1 MRKEGK
7 KMANEDN
14 VFAGSI
20 ESLESVAVKE
30 AWGVEKKIVF
40 GPRRFWKDY
49 VMRHFQLDKGAQ
61 TPLHTHDWPHYVVIL
76 SGKVEFVLNDHS
88 YILDAHSWAYVPS
101 GEKHCFK
108 NLGDSPLNFLCTV
121 PVKGDPEA

>member
-61 TPLHTHDWPHYVVIL
+61 TPLHTHDWPHINYIVEGRGVLHVDGRDTPIE
-76 SGKVEFVLNDHS
+76 SGSYAFVPAGSTHQFSNTGS
-88 YILDAHSWAYVPS
+88 EKFRFICIVPTE
-101 GEKHCFK
+101 GYQF
-108 NLGDSPLNFLCTV
+108 
-121 PVKGDPEA
+121 